1 MSTESSEPPP
11 NAAAP
16 TSAAAATAAPTR
28 LTPSEA
34 RELAVRIGLAW
45 REIRRG
51 ASAGLLRDF
60 LYTIDSDQLEGTQI
74 ELGQMDTLDL
84 LATRPSWRMSELA
97 DALRVEPST
106 ATRAVQR
113 LERAG
118 LARRRPSA
126 TDGRVVKVEITE
138 AGCEVHRTV
147 VARRSELMAHII
159 RNYSAA
165 ELPVFVDLLER
176 FVSAVDGFVAS
187 RAD

>member
-1 MSTESSEPPP
+1 MSTESPERPATAEAPTT
-11 NAAAP
+11 AAA
-16 TSAAAATAAPTR
+16 SAAAR
-28 LTPSEA
+28 LAPSEA

-60 LYTIDSDQLEGTQI
+60 LYTIDSDRLEGSQI

-97 DALRVEPST
+97 EALRVEPST

-159 RNYSAA
+159 GNYSAA

-176 FVSAVDGFVAS
+176 FVAAVDGFVAS

>member
-1 MSTESSEPPP
+1 M
-11 NAAAP
+11 
-16 TSAAAATAAPTR
+16 
-28 LTPSEA
+28 
-34 RELAVRIGLAW
+34 GLAW

-51 ASAGLLRDF
+51 ASTGPLRDF
-60 LYTIDSDQLEGTQI
+60 LYTIESDQIDAAQI

-97 DALRVEPST
+97 EALRVEPST

-126 TDGRVVKVEITE
+126 ADGRVVKVEITE
-138 AGCEVHRTV
+138 AGSEVHRTV
-147 VARRSELMAHII
+147 VARRSELFAHILGS
-159 RNYSAA
+159 YSSA

-176 FVSAVDGFVAS
+176 FVAAVDEFVAS
-187 RAD
+187 RPN